1 MYLNMDIY
9 VNNYIQNSCIY
20 IDGVNDLNIMFICP
34 LTPYENKITINC
46 YQYLV
51 ITYDIS

>member
-1 MYLNMDIY
+1 MYLNMH
-9 VNNYIQNSCIY
+9 VYITTSKIHVY

-46 YQYLV
+46 YQLR
-51 ITYDIS
+51 TT